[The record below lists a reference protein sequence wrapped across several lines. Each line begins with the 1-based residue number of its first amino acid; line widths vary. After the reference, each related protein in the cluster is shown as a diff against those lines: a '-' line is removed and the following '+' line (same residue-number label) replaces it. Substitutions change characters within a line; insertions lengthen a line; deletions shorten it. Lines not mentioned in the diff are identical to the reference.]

1 MLLWETDVTTVPH
14 NHDRDWLKCLQCES
28 SEKSAATRN
37 IKRVAFSQRDISVVC
52 ENNQPKSATR
62 KIFLNPCVKILIAK
76 LDWVRNEA
84 ATSDKKNY
92 INKSD
97 AI

>member
-1 MLLWETDVTTVPH
+1 MTTVPQY
-14 NHDRDWLKCLQCES
+14 DCDWLKCLQCES
-28 SEKSAATRN
+28 SEKSATTHD
-37 IKRVAFSQRDISVVC
+37 IKRVAFSHRDIRVVC
-52 ENNQPKSATR
+52 ENNHPKSATR
-62 KIFLNPCVKILIAK
+62 KIFLNPCVKTLIVK
-76 LDWVRNEA
+76 LDWVQDEA

>member
-1 MLLWETDVTTVPH
+1 MAAAPH
-14 NHDRDWLKCLQCES
+14 NYDRDWLKCLQCQS

-37 IKRVAFSQRDISVVC
+37 IKRVAFFIRIVC
-52 ENNQPKSATR
+52 ENNHPKSATR
-62 KIFLNPCVKILIAK
+62 KIFLKPCVKILIVK

-84 ATSDKKNY
+84 ATSDKKND